1 MSKKKLLILPLIV
14 LVIFSIMGFTAF
26 AAEESPTNNLFKVV
40 DNNGKGDDI
49 TNKFK
54 GETLNVADGFSLSSI
69 SGLKS
74 EIQKLDKELNVSD
87 FKFKTGAEIYINTFD
102 GSVGGKPWRV
112 YLTSYSVPKGTIAIF
127 VHVDSNGNVA
137 GHRVFKGDGK
147 SNNVYLNG
155 VDGCSPFYLY
165 TAKAKSS
172 AQTGDFVPAYVA
184 MIAVALMSCGAIFAI
199 RAKKA
204 SK

>member
-26 AAEESPTNNLFKVV
+26 AAEESPTYNLFKVYE
-40 DNNGKGDDI
+40 NNGKGNDI
-49 TNKFK
+49 TKKFK
-54 GETLNVADGFSLSSI
+54 GEKLEVADGFSLSSI
-69 SGLKS
+69 SGLQA
-74 EIQKLDKELNVSD
+74 EIKKYDKELKVSD
-87 FKFKTGAEIYINTFD
+87 FRFKTGADIYVNTPD
-102 GSVGGKPWRV
+102 GSINGTPLRV
-112 YLTSYSVPKGTIAIF
+112 YLTSCSVPKGYIGIM
-127 VHVDSNGNVA
+127 VHANGVGKA
-137 GHRVFKGDGK
+137 KEVRVFKGDGK
-147 SNNVYLNG
+147 ANNAY
-155 VDGCSPFYLY
+155 VDGVNDFSPFYLY

>member
-1 MSKKKLLILPLIV
+1 MSKKKLLILPLII

-87 FKFKTGAEIYINTFD
+87 FKFKTGAEIYINTIKMDIINHTYNLDSD
-102 GSVGGKPWRV
+102 GDKIIILVWK
-112 YLTSYSVPKGTIAIF
+112 
-127 VHVDSNGNVA
+127 
-137 GHRVFKGDGK
+137 K
-147 SNNVYLNG
+147 SI
-155 VDGCSPFYLY
+155 
-165 TAKAKSS
+165 KKSIHM
-172 AQTGDFVPAYVA
+172 F
-184 MIAVALMSCGAIFAI
+184 
-199 RAKKA
+199 
-204 SK
+204 

>member
-1 MSKKKLLILPLIV
+1 MSKKKLLILPIIV
-14 LVIFSIMGFTAF
+14 LVIFSVMSCTAF
-26 AAEESPTNNLFKVV
+26 AAEESPTNDLFKVV
-40 DNNGKGDDI
+40 DNNGNGDDI

-54 GETLNVADGFSLSSI
+54 GEKLNVADGFSLSSI
-69 SGLKS
+69 SGLQA
-74 EIQKLDKELNVSD
+74 EIKKYDKELKVSD
-87 FKFKTGAEIYINTFD
+87 FKFKTGADIFVNTPD
-102 GSVGGKPWRV
+102 GSVGGKPWRI
-112 YLTSYSVPKGTIAIF
+112 YLTSYSVPKGSIGIF
-127 VHVDSNGNVA
+127 VHVDDNGKVA
-137 GHRVFKGDGK
+137 GFRVFKGDGK

-155 VDGCSPFYLY
+155 VKSCSPFYLY

>member
-26 AAEESPTNNLFKVV
+26 AAEESPTNDLFKVYE
-40 DNNGKGDDI
+40 NNGKGGNI
-49 TNKFK
+49 TNKFN
-54 GETLNVADGFSLSSI
+54 GEKLLTDDGFNLSSI
-69 SGLKS
+69 NGL
-74 EIQKLDKELNVSD
+74 QKAISKYDKELKPGD
-87 FKFKTGAEIYINTFD
+87 FQFKTGVEIVEKNK
-102 GSVGGKPWRV
+102 GSTGGTPWRV
-112 YLTSYSVPKGTIAIF
+112 YLTLYSIPKGTIAII
-127 VHVDSNGNVA
+127 VHVDDNGKVDYT
-137 GHRVFKGDGK
+137 VIKGNGK
-147 SNNVYLNG
+147 ANNAYI
-155 VDGCSPFYLY
+155 DKIQSASPFYIY

>member
-26 AAEESPTNNLFKVV
+26 ADIQSPTNDTFEVYEN
-40 DNNGKGDDI
+40 DGKGGNI
-49 TNKFK
+49 TNKFN
-54 GETLNVADGFSLSSI
+54 GEKLLTDDGFSLSSV
-69 SGLKS
+69 SGLQDK
-74 EIQKLDKELNVSD
+74 IKKYDKELKVSD
-87 FKFKTGAEIYINTFD
+87 FKFKTGADIFEKDPGAT
-102 GSVGGKPWRV
+102 GGKNWRI
-112 YLTSYSVPKGTIAIF
+112 YLTSFSVPKGHIAIM
-127 VHVDSNGNVA
+127 VHVNAQGAPDV
-137 GHRVFKGDGK
+137 RVFKGNGKANNAYIDGIK
-147 SNNVYLNG
+147 S
-155 VDGCSPFYLY
+155 CSPFYLY